1 VDADC
6 IGNPTTFGLAVA
18 MTWITPSASSLDFAP
33 DPFTFQPITSR
44 APRSGYWMVGARAE
58 VYAFGQAP
66 YVGAPSLDLNGTT
79 QRAMDLESTPSHDA
93 YWILL
98 NDGSVLSRGGDA
110 VPFGSVDAAQLQKGE
125 ETTSI
130 SATLTGRGYWVF
142 TNRGRVFAF
151 GDAAFL
157 GDMSATRLAGPVL
170 DSIATPTG
178 RGYYM
183 VASDGGIFAF
193 GDALFEGS
201 MGGKRL
207 VAPVQSLVPDPDGG
221 GYWLVASDGGIFAFG
236 ADFHGSMGD
245 KRLAKP
251 ITGMVAFGN
260 AYLMVAEDGGIFNFS
275 DLEFMGSLGGT
286 PPAMP
291 ITSVAVLDE
300 R

>member
-1 VDADC
+1 
-6 IGNPTTFGLAVA
+6 
-18 MTWITPSASSLDFAP
+18 
-33 DPFTFQPITSR
+33 
-44 APRSGYWMVGARAE
+44 
-58 VYAFGQAP
+58 
-66 YVGAPSLDLNGTT
+66 
-79 QRAMDLESTPSHDA
+79 
-93 YWILL
+93 
-98 NDGSVLSRGGDA
+98 
-110 VPFGSVDAAQLQKGE
+110 
-125 ETTSI
+125 
-130 SATLTGRGYWVF
+130 VF

-178 RGYYM
+178 RGYHM
-183 VASDGGIFAF
+183 
-193 GDALFEGS
+193 
-201 MGGKRL
+201 
-207 VAPVQSLVPDPDGG
+207 
-221 GYWLVASDGGIFAFG
+221 VASDGGIFAFG

-245 KRLAKP
+245 NRLAKP

-300 R
+300 H